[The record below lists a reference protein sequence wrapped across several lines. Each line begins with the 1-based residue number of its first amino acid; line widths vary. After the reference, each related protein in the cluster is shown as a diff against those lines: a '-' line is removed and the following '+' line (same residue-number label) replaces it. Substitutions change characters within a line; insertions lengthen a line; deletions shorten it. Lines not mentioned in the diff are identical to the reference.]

1 VATLEQVVDAVRVKV
16 SDYAQPRK
24 FDISYYEAA
33 ISFALSKLSHDFH
46 EEYLTIADVPY
57 DREFLLIKLATI
69 EMCYTRSQ
77 SVQQSDLDPDSDD
90 DFGPVTSVQTPD
102 LMVMKRGESSED
114 TASRWLRIAADLQ
127 AEYDDELRNSGGS
140 AFVAEIVVDTVNRKS
155 MKTGGLASR
164 KLDMGLP
171 AVALSAVVES
181 NTVALTWGKLY
192 SDLFQQYEVYRAT
205 SITFSDKQ
213 RISVICDN
221 HEVEY
226 LDTGLQPGTYH
237 YRVYTVN
244 PNLIKTPSNS
254 VTIEV
259 V

>member
-1 VATLEQVVDAVRVKV
+1 
-16 SDYAQPRK
+16 
-24 FDISYYEAA
+24 
-33 ISFALSKLSHDFH
+33 
-46 EEYLTIADVPY
+46 
-57 DREFLLIKLATI
+57 
-69 EMCYTRSQ
+69 
-77 SVQQSDLDPDSDD
+77 
-90 DFGPVTSVQTPD
+90 
-102 LMVMKRGESSED
+102 
-114 TASRWLRIAADLQ
+114 
-127 AEYDDELRNSGGS
+127 
-140 AFVAEIVVDTVNRKS
+140 
-155 MKTGGLASR
+155 
-164 KLDMGLP
+164 MGLP